1 MLRLHVGDA
10 LKLRYTRTKNIYFQ
24 NERWVIILWLE
35 SKNQHYK
42 LLSGWEFKIWHQN
55 KKSVRGLHRLILGNI
70 FRRRKMFHAAELKH
84 IQHSCLIKQRKML
97 YIQHIHTCP
106 ALRLM
111 SHRASPCMA
120 SLIHRS
126 WLWSKPSGSLT
137 EGSYGT
143 QKHAIGVKIHKTNW
157 VVWLQQGKS
166 CYFFFLFSGTAVF
179 NGSLLPH
186 TFDWIPNSK
195 LPFLYISSFA
205 SSSLMLGFTG

>member
-1 MLRLHVGDA
+1 MSSEGGS
-10 LKLRYTRTKNIYFQ
+10 FM
-24 NERWVIILWLE
+24 
-35 SKNQHYK
+35 
-42 LLSGWEFKIWHQN
+42 F
-55 KKSVRGLHRLILGNI
+55 
-70 FRRRKMFHAAELKH
+70 FKMFHAAELKH

-97 YIQHIHTCP
+97 YILCP
-106 ALRLM
+106 ALHLM

-143 QKHAIGVKIHKTNW
+143 QKHAIAVKIHKTNW

-166 CYFFFLFSGTAVF
+166 WYFYFLFSSTAVF

-186 TFDWIPNSK
+186 TFDWRPNSK

-205 SSSLMLGFTG
+205 SSSLMLGFTA

>member
-1 MLRLHVGDA
+1 MLCLHVDDA
-10 LKLRYTRTKNIYFQ
+10 LKLRYTRTKKYIFPKW
-24 NERWVIILWLE
+24 EVSHHTLTR
-35 SKNQHYK
+35 NQHYK

-97 YIQHIHTCP
+97 YILCP

-120 SLIHRS
+120 LLIHRS

-195 LPFLYISSFA
+195 LPFLYIPSFA
-205 SSSLMLGFTG
+205 SSSLMLGFTE